1 MININDEV
9 LIRVYGNVIPPLTTV
24 LAVVA
29 IGFSTIAIY
38 KLFTS
43 SKGKIELAEHFGV
56 SWN

>member
-1 MININDEV
+1 MNRLEYNQLASIKG
-9 LIRVYGNVIPPLTTV
+9 RVIPPLSTV

-29 IGFSTIAIY
+29 ISFSTIAIY

>member
-1 MININDEV
+1 MREINNLSNIK
-9 LIRVYGNVIPPLTTV
+9 GGVIPPLATV

-29 IGFSTIAIY
+29 IGFSTVAMY

>member
-1 MININDEV
+1 MIELVDLSNIKGE
-9 LIRVYGNVIPPLTTV
+9 VIPPLATV

-29 IGFSTIAIY
+29 IGFSTVAMY

-43 SKGKIELAEHFGV
+43 SKGKISLAEHFGV

>member
-1 MININDEV
+1 MIN
-9 LIRVYGNVIPPLTTV
+9 LIDNYIDGIKGDFIPPLSSV

-29 IGFSTIAIY
+29 ISFSTIAIY

>member
-1 MININDEV
+1 MNRIDDKVLINI
-9 LIRVYGNVIPPLTTV
+9 RGNVIPPLATV

-29 IGFSTIAIY
+29 IGFSTVAMY

>member
-1 MININDEV
+1 MNKLNDIE
-9 LIRVYGNVIPPLTTV
+9 LKETRGKIIPPLTTV

-29 IGFSTIAIY
+29 ISFSTIAIY

>member
-1 MININDEV
+1 MKEISDLSNIK
-9 LIRVYGNVIPPLTTV
+9 GGVIPPLTTV

-29 IGFSTIAIY
+29 IGFSTIAMY

-43 SKGKIELAEHFGV
+43 SKGKISLAEHFGV

>member
-1 MININDEV
+1 MNKLNDIDIVNVKGE
-9 LIRVYGNVIPPLTTV
+9 VIPPLTTV

-29 IGFSTIAIY
+29 ISFSTIAIY

>member
-1 MININDEV
+1 MIEMKDLSNIK
-9 LIRVYGNVIPPLTTV
+9 GGVIPPLSTV

>member
-1 MININDEV
+1 MNKLNDMDIMFV
-9 LIRVYGNVIPPLTTV
+9 RGKVIPPLTTV

-29 IGFSTIAIY
+29 ISFSTIAIY

>member
-1 MININDEV
+1 MKKIAISLDS
-9 LIRVYGNVIPPLTTV
+9 IRGDVIPPLSSV

-29 IGFSTIAIY
+29 IGLATIAMF

>member
-1 MININDEV
+1 MRSIDICV
-9 LIRVYGNVIPPLTTV
+9 LDTIVGNVIPPLSTV

-29 IGFSTIAIY
+29 IGMSTIAMY

>member
-1 MININDEV
+1 MLRVDQSV
-9 LIRVYGNVIPPLTTV
+9 LGTIVGNVIPPLTTV

-29 IGFSTIAIY
+29 IGFSTVAMY